1 MTPEP
6 SPEVSALRDLHRV
19 VMLVHSGQDL
29 TEVLQVAAE
38 GVAAALGFESATI
51 NLLTPRGDYE
61 AVTSVGPGAAL
72 LHGTRND
79 RAEFESELSIADA
92 WGSLRFVPAGRYAV
106 PAGVVVFR
114 PDEEPLDVPDAWHPD
129 DALYAPLRDQS
140 GEMLGI
146 LSVDLPLNRRR
157 PSLLKQQCLEMYAVQ
172 IGLAIAHARERE
184 RLEQRVRLTEVI
196 SSVTNA
202 VAEASELDVVL
213 DASLTPIR
221 VGFQAELAWLRLF
234 SDEQA
239 GWAAANYA
247 RDLTDWLRPSP
258 AATGDERPVVPQ
270 EDFDAAA
277 QLAQACW
284 HQRRPVVVTDCGHDT
299 SRGMLTRRDR
309 QRILDWLRG
318 VELDTFILFPVG
330 TAHHCAGFVS
340 LARRASAGEWTP
352 TEEDAASDVGRELG
366 RAISMARARKR
377 ETQLLR
383 KLEEIDTHKNEMIA
397 TVVHELKNPLTSI
410 RGNLELMEDD
420 PEVADRAS
428 SAIAFNV
435 DRMLGLVQNMLTLS
449 RLRDPRTELHAVL
462 VDLTA
467 MVLSL
472 ESLVEIQAQRSGV
485 VVCFENVE
493 ADISFHGNR
502 EGLERMMV
510 NLVSNAV
517 KFSEPGTQV
526 RVSLSAAADAVEFT
540 VVDHGLGISVNEQN
554 HLFEEFHR
562 SDDPE
567 ARARP
572 GTGLGLA
579 IVARIVERHGGRIR
593 VDSDLGVGSTFAVRL
608 PVAG

>member
-1 MTPEP
+1 MNPEP
-6 SPEVSALRDLHRV
+6 SPEGTALRDLHRV
-19 VMLVHSGQDL
+19 VMLVHSGKDL

-38 GVAAALGFESATI
+38 GVAAALGFEGATI
-51 NLLTPRGDYE
+51 NLLTPCGDYE
-61 AVTSVGPGAAL
+61 AVTSVGPGADL
-72 LHGTRND
+72 LRGTRND
-79 RAEFESELSIADA
+79 RAEFESQLSIADA
-92 WGSLRFVPAGRYAV
+92 WGSLRFVPAGRYAL
-106 PAGVVVFR
+106 PPGVVVFR
-114 PDEEPLDVPDAWHPD
+114 TDQKPLDVPDAWHPD
-129 DALYAPLRDQS
+129 DALFAPLRDPS

-146 LSVDLPLNRRR
+146 LSVDLPLDGRR

-196 SSVTNA
+196 SSVTQA
-202 VAEASELDVVL
+202 VAEATELDAAL
-213 DASLTPIR
+213 DASLAPIR

-234 SDEQA
+234 SDEKA

-247 RDLTDWLRPSP
+247 RDLTDWSRPSRF
-258 AATGDERPVVPQ
+258 AAGDERPLVL
-270 EDFDAAA
+270 EADFDAAA

-284 HQRRPVVVTDCGHDT
+284 HQCRPVVVTGCGHDT
-299 SRGMLTRRDR
+299 SRGLLARRER
-309 QRILDWLRG
+309 QRILDWLQG

-330 TAHHCAGFVS
+330 TTHHCAGFIG
-340 LARRASAGEWTP
+340 LARCADAGEWTS
-352 TEEDAASDVGRELG
+352 TEEDAACDVGRELG
-366 RAISMARARKR
+366 RAISVARARQR
-377 ETQLLR
+377 EAQLLA
-383 KLEEIDTHKNEMIA
+383 KLEEIDSHKNEMIA

-462 VDLTA
+462 VDLTD

-485 VVCFENVE
+485 VVSFENVE

-517 KFSEPGTQV
+517 KFSEPGTRV
-526 RVSLSAAADAVEFT
+526 GVSLSAAADAVEFT
-540 VVDHGLGISVNEQN
+540 VVDHGLGISVEEQH

-562 SDDPE
+562 SNDPE

-579 IVARIVERHGGRIR
+579 IVAKIVERHGGRIR

-608 PVAG
+608 PVTG